1 MQEMRIQFLDWEDSP
16 EKGNHNTLQYSC
28 LGNLMNRGT
37 WWATVD
43 GVTKKNW
50 TWQQLNNNNS
60 LIWKQT
66 KMQAK

>member
-16 EKGNHNTLQYSC
+16 EKENHNTLQYFC

-37 WWATVD
+37 WWATVH
-43 GVTKKNW
+43 GVTKKSW

-66 KMQAK
+66 KMQGK